1 MTLGALALAALAGM
15 LSVLSPCV
23 LPLLP
28 IVLGAA
34 AAEHRWAPAAL
45 AVGVAL
51 SFTVLGLFVST
62 IGYAVGLD
70 AALFRTIAAV
80 LLLTIGIVLLAEP
93 LQVRLAAAGSPLGNY
108 VQDTFGEFSTRGW
121 RGQFLLGVMLG
132 AVWAP
137 CVGPTLGAAS
147 VLAARGES
155 LGQVGLTMA
164 VFGIGAAVPLLIM
177 GLLSREAMMRW
188 RSRLMGAGS
197 GGKAVLGILLVAV
210 ALLILSGLDKTI
222 ERALVEASP
231 EWLTHL
237 TTRY

>member
-1 MTLGALALAALAGM
+1 MSLATLALAALAGA

-45 AVGVAL
+45 ALGVSL
-51 SFTVLGLFVST
+51 SFTVLGLFIST

-70 AALFRTIAAV
+70 AELFRMVAAA
-80 LLLTIGIVLLAEP
+80 LLVTVGIVLIVEP
-93 LQVRLAAAGSPLGNY
+93 LQVRLAAAGGPLGNA
-108 VQDTFGEFSTRGW
+108 VQETFGQVSTQGAS
-121 RGQFLLGVMLG
+121 GQFMLGLLLG

-147 VLAARGES
+147 VLAARGEN
-155 LGQVGLTMA
+155 LGQVTLTMA
-164 VFGIGAAVPLLIM
+164 VFGVGAALPLLVM
-177 GLLSREAMMRW
+177 GLASREAMMRW
-188 RSRLMGAGS
+188 RGRLLEAGS
-197 GGKAVLGILLVAV
+197 GGKAVLGILLIGVG
-210 ALLILSGLDKTI
+210 LMILTGLDKSV
-222 ERALVEASP
+222 EAALVAASP
-231 EWLTHL
+231 AWLTGL